1 MATQSTTTKTAI
13 KARHAAGQKAGEPS
27 TQTKAEVIYLGVDAH
42 LKRHVV
48 CRKMDGDTPQPAQS
62 MTPEKFEAWAIKQLE
77 LAGRVVCCY
86 EAGPFGYTLQR
97 RLAAAGITCYVVRPQ
112 DWDRH
117 GQRVKTDG
125 RDARELVEALARY
138 EDGNKH
144 AMAVVRV
151 PTVEQEAR
159 RAIGRQREQMVKEA
173 KRLAATGRS
182 HGMLQ
187 GHKISGRWWG
197 KRGWKALC
205 AGGLPPGLKAL
216 LEPLC
221 ELLHLLEKIIKG
233 LTAQVEAQQH
243 NKPRQQQPA
252 QVLPKGLGA
261 LSASLIENE
270 VQDWKRFTN
279 RRQVGSYTGL
289 CPSEHSSGGSR
300 RQGSINKHGNPR
312 MRHVLVEGA
321 WRMLRFQPG
330 WHRLKK
336 VLPKLGSLGAAARKK
351 LVVGL
356 SRQLAVDL
364 WRLNTGRS
372 TLEQL
377 GLVAAA

>member
-1 MATQSTTTKTAI
+1 MATQSNTRKTAI
-13 KARHAAGQKAGEPS
+13 KQQLTAERSVSKPSAQK
-27 TQTKAEVIYLGVDAH
+27 QAEVIYLGIDVH

-48 CRKMDGDTPQPAQS
+48 CRKIDGDTPQPAQS

-77 LAGRVVCCY
+77 LARRVVCCY
-86 EAGPFGYTLQR
+86 EAGPFGYTLHR
-97 RLAAAGITCYVVRPQ
+97 RLAAAGITCHVVRPQ

-138 EDGNKH
+138 AGGNRH

-159 RAIGRQREQMVKEA
+159 RAVGRQREQMVKEA

-187 GHKISGRWWG
+187 GHRVTGRWWG

-205 AGGLPPGLKAL
+205 AGGLPPGLQAL

-221 ELLHLLEKIIKG
+221 ELLHLLERIIKG
-233 LTAQVEAQQH
+233 LTAQVEAQQQRS
-243 NKPRQQQPA
+243 KQQQQKQV

-270 VQDWKRFTN
+270 VQDWSRFTN
-279 RRQVGSYTGL
+279 RRQVGRL
-289 CPSEHSSGGSR
+289 
-300 RQGSINKHGNPR
+300 
-312 MRHVLVEGA
+312 
-321 WRMLRFQPG
+321 LRFAHPC
-330 WHRLKK
+330 
-336 VLPKLGSLGAAARKK
+336 GAA
-351 LVVGL
+351 
-356 SRQLAVDL
+356 
-364 WRLNTGRS
+364 
-372 TLEQL
+372 
-377 GLVAAA
+377 